1 MARKCPE
8 IVAIVPLSS
17 QSIARTAQ
25 GLVRCC
31 SRIGDPSVPSSRTW
45 TLNLQRSSRRRI
57 KIVNELISPPQKN
70 NKLPFKSPFAI
81 LRIVLYVKLTGMRS
95 KRLNVRIKSSLE
107 PDANRPSGAYWLI
120 SRASKNASLGGGAT
134 VCWLPSWSPSA
145 ACSAESIIPKGTVGG
160 GKLGD
165 VSEFRLLSLS
175 CSHSSSVRG
184 WRKVAALQLILLS
197 FGRRQRNPIEKCNTI
212 AATHRR
218 IGEFKMED
226 EALHL
231 RSTPQSEAVL

>member
-1 MARKCPE
+1 MCASKAPWSRTPTDHPVHIGWFPVHRRTPRWAAAPPSVGCRRGLRVPP
-8 IVAIVPLSS
+8 VPQNPLS
-17 QSIARTAQ
+17 A
-25 GLVRCC
+25 
-31 SRIGDPSVPSSRTW
+31 
-45 TLNLQRSSRRRI
+45 
-57 KIVNELISPPQKN
+57 
-70 NKLPFKSPFAI
+70 
-81 LRIVLYVKLTGMRS
+81 
-95 KRLNVRIKSSLE
+95 
-107 PDANRPSGAYWLI
+107 
-120 SRASKNASLGGGAT
+120 
-134 VCWLPSWSPSA
+134 
-145 ACSAESIIPKGTVGG
+145 KGTVGG

-184 WRKVAALQLILLS
+184 WRKAAALQLILLS

-231 RSTPQSEAVL
+231 RSTPQSEAVLWLTARVCESESHSPLEFEPSVTVSREQLHWEVIR